1 MGAAPAAS
9 TPVSEARPPEFLDA
23 LRALRDG
30 LEALGVPWMIIGG
43 VAVIAHGVP
52 RYTADVDATVSAPDE
67 PLERIFDVFARQHI
81 VPRIDGALAFALERQ
96 IVLLRH
102 EPSGVDL
109 DVSLAWLPFELEA
122 IRRSETRDYA
132 GVIIRIP
139 RPDDLVIYKLVAA
152 RPRDLED
159 VERLLLLHG
168 PSLDLQ
174 HIIATVRQFADA
186 LEDTGRIDALERLLK
201 KTGLRR

>member
-1 MGAAPAAS
+1 
-9 TPVSEARPPEFLDA
+9 VSEARPPEFLDA
-23 LRALRDG
+23 LRALHD
-30 LEALGVPWMIIGG
+30 ALQALNVPWMIIGG

-52 RYTADVDATVSAPDE
+52 RYTADVDATVAAPKE
-67 PLERIFDVFARQHI
+67 PVERIFDVFAQHHV
-81 VPRIDGALAFALERQ
+81 VPRIDGAPAFARERQ
-96 IVLLRH
+96 VLRH

-109 DVSLAWLPFELEA
+109 DVSLAWLPFEVEA
-122 IRRSETRDYA
+122 IGRSETLDYA
-132 GVIIRIP
+132 GVTIRIP

-174 HIIATVRQFADA
+174 RVTATVREFADA

-201 KTGLRR
+201 KTGLRP

>member
-1 MGAAPAAS
+1 M
-9 TPVSEARPPEFLDA
+9 SEARPPEFLDA
-23 LRALRDG
+23 LRALRDA

-67 PLERIFDVFARQHI
+67 PLERIFDVFAHQSV
-81 VPRIDGALAFALERQ
+81 VPRIDGALAFARERQ

-109 DVSLAWLPFELEA
+109 DVSLAWLPFEIEA
-122 IRRSETRDYA
+122 IQRSEARDYA
-132 GVIIRIP
+132 GVTIRIP

-174 HIIATVRQFADA
+174 HIIVTVRQFADA

>member
-1 MGAAPAAS
+1 MR
-9 TPVSEARPPEFLDA
+9 EARRPEFLDA

-30 LEALGVPWMIIGG
+30 LQALGVPWMIIGG

-52 RYTADVDATVSAPDE
+52 RYTADVDATVSDPDG
-67 PLERIFDVFARQHI
+67 PIERIFDVFARQR
-81 VPRIDGALAFALERQ
+81 VVARIDGALAFARERQ
-96 IVLLRH
+96 VLLLRH

-109 DVSLAWLPFELEA
+109 DVSLAWLPFEIEA
-122 IRRSETRDYA
+122 LRRSEVRDYG
-132 GVIIRIP
+132 GVTIRIP
-139 RPDDLVIYKLVAA
+139 RPDDLVIYKLVAS

-174 HIIATVRQFADA
+174 HITATVREFADA
-186 LEDTGRIDALERLLK
+186 LEDPARIDALERLMK
-201 KTGLRR
+201 KAGLRR

>member
-1 MGAAPAAS
+1 M
-9 TPVSEARPPEFLDA
+9 SEARQPEFLDA

-30 LEALGVPWMIIGG
+30 LQALGVPWMIIGG

-52 RYTADVDATVSAPDE
+52 RYTADVDATVSASDE
-67 PLERIFDVFARQHI
+67 PLERIFDVFARQH
-81 VPRIDGALAFALERQ
+81 VVARIDGALAFARERQ
-96 IVLLRH
+96 VLLLRH

-109 DVSLAWLPFELEA
+109 DVSLAWLPFEIEA
-122 IRRSETRDYA
+122 LRRSETRDYG
-132 GVIIRIP
+132 GVPIRIP

-174 HIIATVRQFADA
+174 HITVTVREFADA
-186 LEDTGRIDALERLLK
+186 LEDPGRIDALERLMK
-201 KTGLRR
+201 KAGLRR

>member
-1 MGAAPAAS
+1 M
-9 TPVSEARPPEFLDA
+9 SEARRPGFLDA

-30 LEALGVPWMIIGG
+30 LQALGVPWMIIGG

-67 PLERIFDVFARQHI
+67 PLERIFDVFARQR
-81 VPRIDGALAFALERQ
+81 VVARIDGALAFARERQ
-96 IVLLRH
+96 VLLLRH

-109 DVSLAWLPFELEA
+109 DVSLAWLPFEIEA
-122 IRRSETRDYA
+122 LRRSEVRDFG
-132 GVIIRIP
+132 GVTIRIP
-139 RPDDLVIYKLVAA
+139 RPDDLVIYKLVAS

-174 HIIATVRQFADA
+174 HIAVTVREFADA
-186 LEDTGRIDALERLLK
+186 LEDPARIDALERLMK
-201 KTGLRR
+201 KAGLRR

>member
-1 MGAAPAAS
+1 
-9 TPVSEARPPEFLDA
+9 VSEARPAAFLDG
-23 LRALRDG
+23 LRALRD
-30 LEALGVPWMIIGG
+30 ALHALNVPWMVIGG

-52 RYTADVDATVSAPDE
+52 RYTADVDATASAPTE
-67 PLERIFDVFARQHI
+67 PLERIFDVFARHHV
-81 VPRIDGALAFALERQ
+81 VPRIDGALAFARERQ
-96 IVLLRH
+96 VLLLRH

-122 IRRSETRDYA
+122 IGRSETVDYA
-132 GVIIRIP
+132 GVTIRIP

-168 PSLDLQ
+168 PSLDLPR
-174 HIIATVRQFADA
+174 ITATLREFAEA
-186 LEDTGRIDALERLLK
+186 LEDTGRLDTLERLLK
-201 KTGLRR
+201 KTGLRP

>member
-1 MGAAPAAS
+1 M
-9 TPVSEARPPEFLDA
+9 SEARTPEFLDA
-23 LRALRDG
+23 LRALCD
-30 LEALGVPWMIIGG
+30 ALQALNVPWMIIGG

-52 RYTADVDATVSAPDE
+52 RYTADVDATVAAPNE
-67 PLERIFDVFARQHI
+67 PLERIFALFARHDV
-81 VPRIDGALAFALERQ
+81 VPRIDGALAFARERQ
-96 IVLLRH
+96 VFLLRH

-109 DVSLAWLPFELEA
+109 DVSLAWLPFEVEA
-122 IRRSETRDYA
+122 IGRSETRDYA
-132 GVIIRIP
+132 GVTIRIP

-174 HIIATVRQFADA
+174 RITATVREFADV
-186 LEDTGRIDALERLLK
+186 LEDAGRLDALERLLK
-201 KTGLRR
+201 KTGLRP